1 MVCRG
6 KVCGVEGA
14 NMAMGK
20 ENLEDIYAELLNS
33 PVTSKTNYVQRDETK
48 PFVRS
53 FESYLSDTKT
63 KSSPIRGEMDYFVSR
78 SPEFGINISWVSSQT
93 EGLTYDYCTF
103 AAPDGSSQL
112 YHAQLMVPEPLKMY
126 PHRHDYFELVY
137 VLSGRFQ
144 QTIGN
149 QWVTMEQDDLLLL
162 DTSTVHT
169 EYIAEDGV
177 VQYLQIPK
185 AVMEAVF
192 QEITRSKDLDEFFA
206 ASMLKQ
212 NSKYRYIS
220 YVNCGAYPRA
230 LLEQMLREKVAG
242 EPGNRYVLFAL
253 LIRLM
258 DWIGQA
264 PAQRRS
270 SVTKSTYGDGKV
282 LGQLLQYLETNNWRV
297 DRSAMERDL
306 HYTESYLNKVLRKS
320 TNMSLTEYCI
330 EKRLEYAVTLLT
342 TTSLSI
348 GEIIAKCGYQ
358 NKTHFYRMF
367 QEKYGKTPLE
377 VRRDRM

>member
-1 MVCRG
+1 
-6 KVCGVEGA
+6 
-14 NMAMGK
+14 MAMGK

-33 PVTSKTNYVQRDETK
+33 PVTSKTNYMQRDETR

-53 FESYLSDTKT
+53 FENYLSDTKT

-220 YVNCGAYPRA
+220 YANCGAYPRA

-264 PAQRRS
+264 PAQHRS
-270 SVTKSTYGDGKV
+270 SVTKSTYGDGRV

-348 GEIIAKCGYQ
+348 GEIIARCGYQ

>member
-1 MVCRG
+1 
-6 KVCGVEGA
+6 
-14 NMAMGK
+14 MAMGK

-33 PVTSKTNYVQRDETK
+33 PVTSKTNYMQRDETK

-78 SPEFGINISWVSSQT
+78 SPEFGINISWVTSQT
-93 EGLTYDYCTF
+93 EGLTYDYYTF

-137 VLSGRFQ
+137 VLSGRFR

-220 YVNCGAYPRA
+220 YANCGAYPRA

-264 PAQRRS
+264 PAQHRS
-270 SVTKSTYGDGKV
+270 SVTKSTYGDGRV

-348 GEIIAKCGYQ
+348 GEIITRCGYQ

>member
-6 KVCGVEGA
+6 TVCGVEGA

-33 PVTSKTNYVQRDETK
+33 PVTSKTNYMQRDETK

-220 YVNCGAYPRA
+220 YANCGAYPRA
-230 LLEQMLREKVAG
+230 LLEQMLREGRRGAG
-242 EPGNRYVLFAL
+242 KQVCVVCPAHPAYGLDRPGTGTAPQLRHKIHLWGRQGPGPAAAISGDEQLACGQERHGAGPAL
-253 LIRLM
+253 
-258 DWIGQA
+258 
-264 PAQRRS
+264 
-270 SVTKSTYGDGKV
+270 YG
-282 LGQLLQYLETNNWRV
+282 E
-297 DRSAMERDL
+297 
-306 HYTESYLNKVLRKS
+306 
-320 TNMSLTEYCI
+320 
-330 EKRLEYAVTLLT
+330 
-342 TTSLSI
+342 LS
-348 GEIIAKCGYQ
+348 E
-358 NKTHFYRMF
+358 
-367 QEKYGKTPLE
+367 
-377 VRRDRM
+377 

>member
-1 MVCRG
+1 
-6 KVCGVEGA
+6 
-14 NMAMGK
+14 MAMGK

-33 PVTSKTNYVQRDETK
+33 PVTSKTNYMQRDETK

-78 SPEFGINISWVSSQT
+78 SPEFGINISWVTSQT

-220 YVNCGAYPRA
+220 YANCGAYPRA
-230 LLEQMLREKVAG
+230 LLE
-242 EPGNRYVLFAL
+242 
-253 LIRLM
+253 
-258 DWIGQA
+258 
-264 PAQRRS
+264 
-270 SVTKSTYGDGKV
+270 
-282 LGQLLQYLETNNWRV
+282 
-297 DRSAMERDL
+297 
-306 HYTESYLNKVLRKS
+306 
-320 TNMSLTEYCI
+320 
-330 EKRLEYAVTLLT
+330 
-342 TTSLSI
+342 
-348 GEIIAKCGYQ
+348 
-358 NKTHFYRMF
+358 
-367 QEKYGKTPLE
+367 
-377 VRRDRM
+377 